1 MKQEK
6 FEAFAVVSFCCQS
19 FLCDVDCPGA
29 CVLYDND
36 RPGQDDLDDD
46 DDRDE
51 GQRDEVEAQGGVA
64 V

>member
-1 MKQEK
+1 MLS
-6 FEAFAVVSFCCQS
+6 VRVL
-19 FLCDVDCPGA
+19 LCEPDCPEDS

-46 DDRDE
+46 DRDE
-51 GQRDEVEAQGGVA
+51 GQCDEEGAQGGVR